1 LKLGTLELAARIQF
15 VDVTK
20 TSVTCVDP
28 RLDIPSASSPGG
40 DIGEFV
46 HALAA
51 FEHVHRMQLSNQEI
65 AILFHTIVKKRT
77 KKNPFF
83 VCTDESSMFK
93 IQKISKVNN
102 PYHPQNEKEMEKVL
116 SALTNPSHHGDV
128 HISAMLQHPS
138 LWHVRRHLL
147 HEVIRIAYRAILSGD
162 NKIHTVLAVLSG
174 SHSNQLGLVRVQN
187 VMPECTGMVPLLMP
201 RGKASSSPY
210 AIMGYGDLWR
220 PLRAWYANEVVEIM
234 SRQRYGQHYNYAK
247 VSDLIQQLGAS
258 RDEQAVLMSKRTHAL
273 QLFDL
278 VFDK

>member
-1 LKLGTLELAARIQF
+1 M
-15 VDVTK
+15 TK

-93 IQKISKVNN
+93 IQKFSKVNN

-147 HEVIRIAYRAILSGD
+147 HEVVRAHGGNACSGFISSNETFGSNIRIGRDTRATD
-162 NKIHTVLAVLSG
+162 V
-174 SHSNQLGLVRVQN
+174 
-187 VMPECTGMVPLLMP
+187 
-201 RGKASSSPY
+201 
-210 AIMGYGDLWR
+210 
-220 PLRAWYANEVVEIM
+220 
-234 SRQRYGQHYNYAK
+234 
-247 VSDLIQQLGAS
+247 
-258 RDEQAVLMSKRTHAL
+258 
-273 QLFDL
+273 
-278 VFDK
+278 